1 MALDLEYAAVF
12 NDDIPERRIV
22 IDWALILLLPGLTAA
37 QVQPPVSTAPSPDA
51 VSRDGAAKART
62 ATVRGQVTDRQ
73 TGQPLGRVMVT
84 LIATVWRDQAMSASG
99 MMVQMGVADD
109 SSQRQ
114 NEPRNTLTAA
124 DGRFEFKQIPPGTYT
139 VSFSASF
146 SRGTHLDQS
155 FGESAP
161 RDPLKPGRRAP
172 PIQLREGETRNNV
185 DIALWRA
192 FAVEGRVVDD
202 AGEPVANADV
212 NISQW
217 DGPSTASMGRPR
229 VTDDRGVFRV
239 FGLRPG
245 QYRICVDSTMHFGP
259 SEEVRD
265 RLIRTCYPSAISDAE
280 AQPVV
285 VSSAE
290 SGPIEIRLQRNRTYR
305 ITGMVIDS
313 SGAPLARPNVN
324 LASVTPTGFSS
335 SSSSIQVKPDG
346 QFIASGVTPGD
357 YAIHVSTGNWRFSSP
372 DEKGNRE
379 MGYATVRV
387 DTADIDGIVVATS
400 KPAKV
405 AGRIVFE
412 EGAPEQGTPKLAVMA
427 RPDDMAGRGQ
437 MMFGSP
443 TPAAVRD
450 DMSFELDGL
459 FGPQL
464 LMVIGPPRG
473 WIVKSV
479 NYRGDDV
486 TETGVEFTTS
496 SDPKLLEVTL
506 TNQGAIVTGRVLDD
520 DGKESPDAYVV
531 MLPADVSRWR
541 PYPGTPA
548 ITPKS
553 DGTFTI
559 GPVRAG
565 EYVVAAVTGLPM
577 SRLFEP
583 SARAEI
589 ADRIVK
595 AGERIVLIA
604 NDKHSID
611 LRITKLR

>member
-1 MALDLEYAAVF
+1 VKEEK
-12 NDDIPERRIV
+12 ERRIV
-22 IDWALILLLPGLTAA
+22 IDWALILLLPVLTAG
-37 QVQPPVSTAPSPDA
+37 QMQPPLPAAPSPDA
-51 VSRDGAAKART
+51 VSRDGAAKARS
-62 ATVRGQVTDRQ
+62 ATVRGHVTDRE

-84 LIATVWRDQAMSASG
+84 LISTVWRDQAISSSAT
-99 MMVQMGVADD
+99 MAQTGVADD
-109 SSQRQ
+109 SGLRQ
-114 NEPRNTLTAA
+114 NEPRSTVTAA
-124 DGRFEFKQIPPGTYT
+124 DGRFEFTQVPAGAYH

-146 SRGTHLDQS
+146 SRGTHLDQY
-155 FGESAP
+155 FGEPAP
-161 RDPLKPGRRAP
+161 RDPLKPGKRAP
-172 PIQLREGETRNNV
+172 PIQLRDGETRDKV

-217 DGPSTASMGRPR
+217 DGPSTMSMGRPR
-229 VTDDRGVFRV
+229 LTDDRGMFRV
-239 FGLRPG
+239 FGLRLG
-245 QYRICVDSTMHFGP
+245 QYRICAEGGMHFGP

-265 RLIRTCYPSAISDAE
+265 KLIRTCYPSAISDAD

-290 SGPIEIRLQRNRTYR
+290 VGPIEIRLQRNRTYR
-305 ITGMVIDS
+305 ITGMAIDS
-313 SGAPLARPNVN
+313 SGAPMASPNVS
-324 LASVTPTGFSS
+324 LVSVTPTGSS
-335 SSSSIQVKPDG
+335 SSSSSVQVKPGG
-346 QFIASGVTPGD
+346 QFIASGVAPGD
-357 YAIHVSTGNWRFSSP
+357 YEIHVSSGAWRFPNP

-387 DTADIDGIVVATS
+387 DTADIEGLIVATS

-412 EGAPEQGTPKLAVMA
+412 GGAPEQGTSKLSVMV
-427 RPDDMAGRGQ
+427 RPDDMTARGR
-437 MMFGSP
+437 MMFGPP

-464 LMVIGPPRG
+464 LMVMGPPRG

-479 NYRGDDV
+479 KYRGDDV
-486 TETGVEFTTS
+486 TETAVEFASS
-496 SDPKLLEVTL
+496 SDPRLLEVTL
-506 TNQGAIVTGRVLDD
+506 TNHGAIVTGRVLDD

-541 PYPGTPA
+541 PFPGTPA
-548 ITPKS
+548 IAPKA

-565 EYVVAAVTGLPM
+565 EYIVAAVTGLSM
-577 SRLFEP
+577 ARLFEP
-583 SARAEI
+583 SARAET
-589 ADRIVK
+589 AERIIR
-595 AGERIVLIA
+595 AGERIVLVE
-604 NDKHSID
+604 NDKHSVD
-611 LRITKLR
+611 LRITKLQ